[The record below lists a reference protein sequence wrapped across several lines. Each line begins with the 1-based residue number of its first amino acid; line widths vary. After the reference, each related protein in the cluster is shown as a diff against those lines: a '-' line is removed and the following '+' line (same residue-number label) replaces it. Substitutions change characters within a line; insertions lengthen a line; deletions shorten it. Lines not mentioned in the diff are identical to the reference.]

1 MHQRTLSICVAFV
14 FAAAAPLAGQVT
26 MDPTTMP
33 PAGMARMALRVVN
46 QSDTAITHV
55 RLTVPEAI
63 GVLGVDAPEGWSFQI
78 QRATDSTPQTI
89 EWTGA
94 SLAQWE
100 FREFPFFGRLAADAR
115 RKELVFPVA
124 VTRANGGV
132 TKWDWVDGMGQPPII
147 MIVGSTR
154 VSAWGTF
161 ALAGAALGI
170 SILALGMAIGRR
182 KGSGTTQ
189 ERYLGRTE

>member
-1 MHQRTLSICVAFV
+1 MSQRKLSICIALTLVTAL
-14 FAAAAPLAGQVT
+14 PLAGQVA

-33 PAGMARMALRVVN
+33 PAGWARLALRVVN
-46 QSDTAITHV
+46 QSDTAITRV
-55 RLTVPEAI
+55 RLTVPEVI

-78 QRATDSTPQTI
+78 QRASDSTPQTI
-89 EWTGA
+89 EWTGN

-100 FREFPFFGRLAADAR
+100 FKEFAFFGRLAADAR

-124 VTRANGGV
+124 VTRANGAI
-132 TKWDWVDGMGQPPII
+132 TKWNRVDGTGQPPVI

-170 SILALGMAIGRR
+170 AILALGMSIGRSR
-182 KGSGTTQ
+182 GSGTTQ